1 MERLHVR
8 QFKMEVDVAE
18 MDLTSKLNGVLRG
31 IPAWTIYIVGA
42 AYAVWQF
49 WLALNQIGPYLV
61 EPINVLERAYGEVG
75 LKLMVLGLLVTP
87 LRKWTGVN
95 LIKFRRAIGVTA
107 FFFILAHFLVFAVL
121 DVQSVSRVWTEIVK
135 RPYVT
140 VGMAS
145 FLMLIP
151 LAVTSNNLSVRKL
164 GAATWRK
171 LHKLTYPAAILG
183 AVHYLWLVK
192 GFQIEPIIYLVII
205 LGLIATRYVSIRR
218 FREGVK
224 A

>member
-1 MERLHVR
+1 
-8 QFKMEVDVAE
+8 
-18 MDLTSKLNGVLRG
+18 MDITGTINGGLRRV
-31 IPAWTIYIVGA
+31 PAWTIYIA
-42 AYAVWQF
+42 ATVYAVWEF
-49 WLALNQIGPYLV
+49 WRALNQIGPYLV
-61 EPINVLERAYGEVG
+61 EPINVLERAYGEIALILMVVG
-75 LKLMVLGLLVTP
+75 LVVTP
-87 LRKWTGVN
+87 LRKWIGLN
-95 LIKFRRAIGVTA
+95 LLKFRRAIGVTA
-107 FFFILAHFLVFAVL
+107 FFFVLAHFLVFAIL
-121 DVQSVSRVWTEIVK
+121 DVQSLERVWTEIVK

-171 LHKLTYPAAILG
+171 LHKLTYPAAALG

-192 GFQIEPIIYLVII
+192 GFQLEPIIYLVVI
-205 LGLIATRYVSIRR
+205 LGLIATRYISLERKR
-218 FREGVK
+218 QPAK

>member
-1 MERLHVR
+1 M
-8 QFKMEVDVAE
+8 DVAQ
-18 MDLTSKLNGVLRG
+18 TINGGLRKV
-31 IPAWTIYIVGA
+31 PAWTIYIVGA
-42 AYAVWQF
+42 IYAVWQF

-75 LKLMVLGLLVTP
+75 LKLLVLGLLVTP

-95 LIKFRRAIGVTA
+95 LIKFRRAIGVTT
-107 FFFILAHFLVFAVL
+107 FFFVLAHFLVFAIL
-121 DVQSVSRVWTEIVK
+121 DVQSLERVWTEIVK

-140 VGMAS
+140 VGMLS
-145 FLMLIP
+145 FVLMIP

-164 GAATWRK
+164 GAASWRK
-171 LHKLTYPAAILG
+171 IHKLTYPIAILG

-192 GFQIEPIIYLVII
+192 GFQLEPIIYLVII
-205 LGLIATRYVSIRR
+205 LGLVASRYVSLERKR
-218 FREGVK
+218 QV

>member
-8 QFKMEVDVAE
+8 QFKMEVDVAK
-18 MDLTSKLNGVLRG
+18 MDLTSKLNGVLHG
-31 IPAWTIYIVGA
+31 IPAWTIYMVGA
-42 AYAVWQF
+42 AYALWQF

-107 FFFILAHFLVFAVL
+107 FFFVLAHFLVFAVL

>member
-1 MERLHVR
+1 MERLHAR
-8 QFKMEVDVAE
+8 QFKMEVDVAK
-18 MDLTSKLNGVLRG
+18 MDLTSKLNGVLHG
-31 IPAWTIYIVGA
+31 IPAWTIYMVGA
-42 AYAVWQF
+42 AYALWQF

-151 LAVTSNNLSVRKL
+151 LAVTSNDLSVRKL

>member
-1 MERLHVR
+1 MERLHAR
-8 QFKMEVDVAE
+8 QFKMEVDVAK
-18 MDLTSKLNGVLRG
+18 MDLASKLNGVLRG

-42 AYAVWQF
+42 AYALWQF